1 MNVGGSRGRGGRAA
15 SPVWEEEEKGGRPSR
30 ESTPVGTY
38 AVWVSSSPL
47 ELSPLANLDTL
58 LEEHLEC
65 SVSIF
70 SLSAI
75 APGGALSVLFADSH
89 SSPSSPPSPER
100 SDPHRPGPRPGAAMA
115 ARRTQRTPCALAVEA
130 IMWRTRARAA
140 VRMPGVLR
148 SSRRPLSNEISA
160 TSYAAALATRKDA
173 TMGRELISTEDTS
186 IKNFTLNFG
195 PQHPAAHGVLRLVL
209 ELQGELVARADPHI
223 GLLHRGT
230 EKLIE
235 YKNYQQALG
244 PLRPA
249 ASPTRGCL
257 YISASPN
264 PGVGEG
270 TESER
275 GRGRGGRGAAG
286 GKMHHPRS
294 SSARISPISHLA
306 DAPPTPVQALPYFDR
321 LDYVSMM
328 AQEHTYS
335 MAVEKLVNCDV
346 PRRHFLDTS

>member
-1 MNVGGSRGRGGRAA
+1 MVFLLRRSPCRGAFA
-15 SPVWEEEEKGGRPSR
+15 RP
-30 ESTPVGTY
+30 
-38 AVWVSSSPL
+38 
-47 ELSPLANLDTL
+47 
-58 LEEHLEC
+58 
-65 SVSIF
+65 
-70 SLSAI
+70 
-75 APGGALSVLFADSH
+75 LFADQH
-89 SSPSSPPSPER
+89 SSPSSSPSPER

-115 ARRTQRTPCALAVEA
+115 ARRAQRTPCALAVEA

-257 YISASPN
+257 YISASPS
-264 PGVGEG
+264 PGELGRGQRARGEG
-270 TESER
+270 TGGGEGLQGER
-275 GRGRGGRGAAG
+275 CTTPAPLLLASR
-286 GKMHHPRS
+286 PS
-294 SSARISPISHLA
+294 RISPT
-306 DAPPTPVQALPYFDR
+306 PPPPPPPHHPPPPHPHPTCR
-321 LDYVSMM
+321 LCRTLTGS
-328 AQEHTYS
+328 TT
-335 MAVEKLVNCDV
+335 C
-346 PRRHFLDTS
+346 R